1 MQTKNP
7 KDGFH
12 ALAHAG
18 IFTFAGYT
26 RTVPYDSRSRLPIL
40 HSVDGAMCYLTT
52 ESENSPVL
60 KENLTNKQ
68 RTLLRWHNRLAHMNF
83 NKIQDLA

>member
-1 MQTKNP
+1 MGLLWPQQIAMQTKNP

-26 RTVPYDSRSRLPIL
+26 RTVP
-40 HSVDGAMCYLTT
+40 
-52 ESENSPVL
+52 
-60 KENLTNKQ
+60 
-68 RTLLRWHNRLAHMNF
+68 
-83 NKIQDLA
+83 